1 MQSGM
6 GQLHVAT
13 SRPSTCIRGLPG
25 EALHTGV
32 EWAGR
37 ERGVLGR
44 VDEIVTAACAARS
57 EPSKAKQWAVQMACE
72 VGSFP
77 APATRSDMP
86 SRQARATCRTD
97 NHLNS
102 PWIGAQQHCRLVQ
115 SIGIVQPP
123 SSPSPAAS
131 WANRQLAIPGGRQ
144 VPACLLPLPTCDPDL
159 LVSVPAGQHT
169 GACMEKKTVETVRRP
184 VQRRVHDGAALAP
197 AAAAAASQP
206 AGAFWRTRAVAS
218 HCPRLLAVDRRA
230 EPPHRPQLPAR
241 ARSTTTQQQ
250 PWLRRSAAPRP
261 SRCLAGC
268 GEHAG
273 WLGPHG
279 GRRQRP
285 HASPGRPQ
293 HPT

>member
-13 SRPSTCIRGLPG
+13 SCPSTCIGGLPG

-86 SRQARATCRTD
+86 SRQARATCRTV

-144 VPACLLPLPTCDPDL
+144 APACLLPLPTCDPDL
-159 LVSVPAGQHT
+159 LVSVSVGQHT
-169 GACMEKKTVETVRRP
+169 GACMEKKLWKLCGGRCSGACMTVLRWRQPPRRP
-184 VQRRVHDGAALAP
+184 LHNQPAHSGAPVLSHLTAPACLLWTAAPSRRTAHNSQLALAP
-197 AAAAAASQP
+197 LPHSS
-206 AGAFWRTRAVAS
+206 S
-218 HCPRLLAVDRRA
+218 H
-230 EPPHRPQLPAR
+230 
-241 ARSTTTQQQ
+241 
-250 PWLRRSAAPRP
+250 
-261 SRCLAGC
+261 G
-268 GEHAG
+268 
-273 WLGPHG
+273 
-279 GRRQRP
+279 
-285 HASPGRPQ
+285 
-293 HPT
+293 